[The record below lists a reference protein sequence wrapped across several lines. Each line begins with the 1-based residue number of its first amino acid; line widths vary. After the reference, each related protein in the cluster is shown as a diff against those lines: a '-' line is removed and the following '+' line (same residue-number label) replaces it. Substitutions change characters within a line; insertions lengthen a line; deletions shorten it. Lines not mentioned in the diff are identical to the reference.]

1 MYNYK
6 IIPIHKLTLKRNI
19 QTMLNYKAN
28 VKLMDDAD
36 YPLAFGRQHFNSKTL
51 SPYKKNFI
59 GWKELP
65 IDYLYDKYII

>member
-51 SPYKKNFI
+51 SPYKK
-59 GWKELP
+59 K
-65 IDYLYDKYII
+65 LYRVKRITHRLLV